1 MTSESKDKT
10 TVSNFKKKT
19 ANTVFFRYSP
29 VENSIT
35 RKHFESFF
43 SDIGPVKKCSLI
55 RQEKRQSE
63 TNQRDA
69 KGFGFCKFT
78 CEEDAVS
85 AAKSLNETHLQLDYG
100 QKVQVWVELA
110 DDSATT
116 EKQGPEKV
124 RPQKND
130 LPEGTPGP
138 EAKAQST
145 DDIMALQT
153 KKRTS
158 RVIIRNLSFYASEH
172 NIRQVMEQQ
181 FGEVV
186 EINLPLVPTL
196 DESTET
202 NQKKKKRPQ
211 HRGFAFVTFANK
223 VGAQKAV
230 DACSGDGP
238 VMIKNRPVAI
248 DFSVPKVQHKRMK
261 QEEMDGGDNTDSE
274 SESDDQEEV
283 VDNEN
288 ENDEDDDTKSDKGQ
302 EDSTDESE
310 DDGSESSQSES
321 DDDDES
327 MEEAE
332 KEEEDDAAKIPKD
345 SHKNSVFLRNLPFDT
360 TRHEIFTLFSKYGH
374 IDGIYL
380 VKDKE
385 TGIEKG
391 TGFVKFRNEGG
402 CLRALE
408 AGKGGEVSNNDFK
421 AGKNMI
427 GADVVSGGI
436 YLKGRRIFVD
446 MAVDRSTADSLKV
459 QRDENGK
466 PIDKKIGKDKRNL
479 YLKGEGRVESN
490 EGSRSHDPDA
500 WENLPET
507 DQLKRGHAHQEK
519 STKLRSPL
527 FFINPFRLSIRNL
540 SKNVDEKQLKEL
552 VVRGIRKGIER
563 NLVTK
568 DDMIAHWRAGGEMD
582 TRAILEKI
590 SECEKEGSFIPSF
603 DDRKIKQYVPSVF
616 IDRNYETTL
625 KQSTKSKAE
634 RLLAPSRG
642 FGFVEF
648 THHAHALACLR
659 ELNNNTDYSAEYV
672 SGGKRA
678 IQIKKQRSKKTKSKK
693 NMMNDSTDLEDGPS
707 SATFVGDDGKVRI
720 PRLIV
725 EFTVENKAKARKQ
738 AENKAKRL
746 ENAKKQKFAAKEAAE
761 DGGEQKEKKKMGR
774 GAQQR
779 AKKRKMA
786 EEGLLEAR
794 DESNFKDDK
803 HHKKQKREEEM
814 VRDNKSE
821 AKKKGIKPPKK
832 VKNDEKEE
840 RRFEDM
846 VQSYKKTFSSAPEKV
861 VDVQGLTRVDVV
873 KKRWFEE

>member
-10 TVSNFKKKT
+10 KGSNFKKKT

-29 VENSIT
+29 IDNSIT

-63 TNQRDA
+63 ANKRDA
-69 KGFGFCKFT
+69 KGFGFCKFA
-78 CEEDAVS
+78 CEEDAIS

-110 DDSATT
+110 DDAAAT
-116 EKQGPEKV
+116 EKVQEKV
-124 RPQKND
+124 RPQKD
-130 LPEGTPGP
+130 SLPEGTPGP

-145 DDIMALQT
+145 DDIMALQN

-196 DESTET
+196 DES
-202 NQKKKKRPQ
+202 NDVNKKKKRPQ

-223 VGAQKAV
+223 IVAQKAV
-230 DACSGDGP
+230 NACSGDGQ

-248 DFSVPKVQHKRMK
+248 DFSVPKIQHKRMK
-261 QEEMDGGDNTDSE
+261 QEEMNGGNDTDSE
-274 SESDDQEEV
+274 SESDNEDE
-283 VDNEN
+283 VDNEDENNN
-288 ENDEDDDTKSDKGQ
+288 ENDDGKSNDGE
-302 EDSTDESE
+302 EDSSDESE
-310 DDGSESSQSES
+310 DGGSVSSQSVS
-321 DDDDES
+321 GDGDES
-327 MEEAE
+327 MEDEE
-332 KEEEDDAAKIPKD
+332 KEEEDDAAVTPKD
-345 SHKNSVFLRNLPFDT
+345 SHQHSVFLRNLPFDT
-360 TRHEIFTLFSKYGH
+360 TRHDLFTLFSKYGH

-391 TGFVKFRNEGG
+391 TGFIKFRNEGG

-408 AGKGGEVSNNDFK
+408 AGKGGEADNKEFK
-421 AGKNMI
+421 AGKNML
-427 GADVVSGGI
+427 GTDVVSGGI

-490 EGSRSHDPDA
+490 EGSKSLDPDA

-540 SKNVDEKQLKEL
+540 SKHVDEKELKEL
-552 VVRGIRKGIER
+552 VVRGLSKGVEKK
-563 NLVTK
+563 LVTK
-568 DDMIAHWRAGGEMD
+568 DDMIAHWRASGEMD
-582 TRAILEKI
+582 TRAILEKVT
-590 SECEKEGSFIPSF
+590 ECEKEGSFIPSF
-603 DDRKIKQYVPSVF
+603 DEKKIKQYIPSVF
-616 IDRNYETTL
+616 IDRNFDVTL
-625 KQSTKSKAE
+625 KQSSKSKAE

-659 ELNNNTDYSAEYV
+659 ELNNNTDYSAGYV

-678 IQIKKQRSKKTKSKK
+678 MQMKKQRSKKSNKK
-693 NMMNDSTDLEDGPS
+693 NVKNVNAILEDGPS
-707 SATFVGDDGKVRI
+707 GATFVGDDGKVRI

-738 AENKAKRL
+738 AENKAKSL
-746 ENAKKQKFAAKEAAE
+746 NNAKKQKLALKEATD
-761 DGGEQKEKKKMGR
+761 DGTEKTEKKKMGR

-779 AKKRKMA
+779 A
-786 EEGLLEAR
+786 
-794 DESNFKDDK
+794 
-803 HHKKQKREEEM
+803 
-814 VRDNKSE
+814 
-821 AKKKGIKPPKK
+821 
-832 VKNDEKEE
+832 
-840 RRFEDM
+840 
-846 VQSYKKTFSSAPEKV
+846 
-861 VDVQGLTRVDVV
+861 
-873 KKRWFEE
+873 